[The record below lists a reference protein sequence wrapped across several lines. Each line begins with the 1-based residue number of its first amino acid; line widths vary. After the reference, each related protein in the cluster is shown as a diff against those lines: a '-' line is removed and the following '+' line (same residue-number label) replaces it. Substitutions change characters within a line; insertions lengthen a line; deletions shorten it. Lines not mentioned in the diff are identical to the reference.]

1 MELVPGFLQGITRVL
16 ISYPFDYVRT
26 HLQAQ
31 NGTSVRS
38 YIQTHNLT
46 IRGAYRGCSLQLVSV
61 PVDRSIQFLLFERI
75 SKHQPIVVASIASS
89 LISSLYSVPI
99 NYLTTRII
107 NSHSSL
113 TLTAVKTF
121 IKDKTYYKGFSA
133 DIIKSFL
140 GSVLYTTTYGS
151 LRQHVPID
159 DHNYFMF
166 GVLSSTASWSVI
178 YPFDTLRV
186 IKQTTPLDYYTILK
200 TTPLRYLYAGF
211 SIILLRSI
219 PSAGC
224 GMMVYETSRKLL
236 L

>member
-31 NGTSVRS
+31 NGSSIRS
-38 YIQTHNLT
+38 YIKRHNLT

-61 PVDRSIQFLLFERI
+61 PVDRSIQFLLFERVSI
-75 SKHQPIVVASIASS
+75 YQPILVASVASS
-89 LISSLYSVPI
+89 LISSIYSVPM

-113 TLTAVKTF
+113 SLTAVKRF
-121 IKDKTYYKGFSA
+121 IKDKTYYTGFSA
-133 DIIKSFL
+133 DITKSFL

-151 LRQHVPID
+151 LRRHIHID
-159 DHNYFMF
+159 THNYFMF
-166 GVLSSTASWSVI
+166 GVISSIASWSVI

-186 IKQTTPLDYYTILK
+186 IKQTTPLDYYSIIR
-200 TTPLRYLYAGF
+200 TTPFRNLYAGF

-224 GMMVYETSRKLL
+224 GMMVYEKSRKLL